1 MEKNVMGMTNKQ
13 YQGFIRTLKELTEEK
28 IEKGEKDENRTKED
42 VLNDLKSIKELLQ
55 SMLEDGN

>member
-1 MEKNVMGMTNKQ
+1 MGMTNKQ

-28 IEKGEKDENRTKED
+28 IKSSESNEKKTKED
-42 VLNDLKSIKELLQ
+42 VLNDMRSIKELLQ

>member
-1 MEKNVMGMTNKQ
+1 MGMTNKQ